1 MVIEKQNSNITI
13 SEVKKQQQYM
23 QKMKAFLWDW
33 EQKTGQKQSYFVL
46 TTGCQM
52 NAHDSEKL
60 AGMLETMGY
69 VKSPTDENADFVIY
83 NTCCIRENAEE
94 KVYGRLGRL
103 KYYKKQNK
111 NMKIAL
117 CGCMTQQDVVI
128 EKLQKSYKFIDI
140 VFGTFNLYKLPEL
153 LYHSMQTEGTLFDI
167 WKEAGEIVEDIP
179 TMYQSAFQASVNV
192 TYGCENFC
200 SYCIVPYVRGKE
212 RSRKPED
219 ILHEV
224 EQLAQNGIK
233 EIMLLGQ
240 NVNSY
245 GKNLEHPLSFA
256 KLLQKINQV
265 EGIERIRFMTSHP
278 KDLSDELIETIKN
291 CKKVCN
297 YIHLPIQSGSS
308 EILKRMNRRYTK
320 EQYLE
325 LVQKL
330 KNAIPDITISTDIIV
345 GFPGETEQDF
355 QETLD
360 VIRQVK
366 YCTAFTF
373 IYSKR
378 TGTPAA
384 KMEQQ
389 VPEEVVKDRFN
400 RLLQVLNPIVEEVHQ
415 KQVGTIANV
424 LVEEVSKQ
432 NSAILTGRME
442 NNILVHFE
450 GNKDCIGKILPIK
463 ITDNKTFYVIG
474 ERIG

>member
-1 MVIEKQNSNITI
+1 
-13 SEVKKQQQYM
+13 
-23 QKMKAFLWDW
+23 
-33 EQKTGQKQSYFVL
+33 
-46 TTGCQM
+46 M
-52 NAHDSEKL
+52 NEHDSEIIAGILESAGYQPAEDL
-60 AGMLETMGY
+60 AA
-69 VKSPTDENADFVIY
+69 ADVIVI
-83 NTCCIRENAEE
+83 NTCCIRESAEN
-94 KVYGRLGRL
+94 KIWGYIGNL
-103 KYYKKQNK
+103 KACKYQKPGV
-111 NMKIAL
+111 ILAAV
-117 CGCMTQQDVVI
+117 GCMMQQKTIVDLL
-128 EKLQKSYKFIDI
+128 KRQGRHLDI
-140 VFGTFNLYKLPEL
+140 VLGTYQQHRLPEYISRVL
-153 LYHSMQTEGTLFDI
+153 
-167 WKEAGEIVEDIP
+167 AGESPIVDISEDNQDFP
-179 TMYQSAFQASVNV
+179 DELPCRQSSKYSAQVNII
-192 TYGCENFC
+192 YGCNNFC

-450 GNKDCIGKILPIK
+450 GNKDCIGKILPIR